1 MKGETLEYPHQPVL
15 LQEVIQHLITV
26 PHGLYVDGTAG
37 CGGHSEAIVGEI
49 SSEGRLI
56 CLDMDSEAVSLSRKR
71 LSPMGERVSV
81 IRANYAALDGIFRD
95 LGLKKADGILLDLG
109 LSSYQLEQSCRG
121 FSFNRDEPLDMRM
134 DPENPMTA
142 GRLIRELSPKALEKI
157 LKEYGEERRAGII
170 VKSIAREREKGP
182 IDSSL
187 NLAKLIKA
195 VLPPSR
201 RSGAKH
207 PATKTFQALRIA
219 VNRELENL
227 ESFLD
232 KVPDLLNRGGRLVVL
247 SYHSLEDRA
256 VKQAMANWE
265 KSCLCPPDFPK
276 CVCDKRPL
284 FKRIN
289 KKGLKP
295 GEHEVG
301 VNPRARSAILR
312 TAERI

>member
-1 MKGETLEYPHQPVL
+1 MEYLHQPVL

-26 PHGLYVDGTAG
+26 PHGLYVDGTVG
-37 CGGHSEAIVGEI
+37 CGGHSEAIGEKI

-56 CLDMDSEAVSLSRKR
+56 CLDMDSDAVSLSRKR

-81 IRANYAALDGIFRD
+81 IRANYAELDGIFRD
-95 LGLKKADGILLDLG
+95 LELKRADGILLDLG

-121 FSFNRDEPLDMRM
+121 FSFKRDEPLDMRM
-134 DPENPMTA
+134 DPENPITA
-142 GRLIRELSPKALEKI
+142 GRLIRDLSSKALEKI
-157 LKEYGEERRAGII
+157 LKKYGEERRAGII
-170 VKSIAREREKGP
+170 VKSIAREQKKGP

-187 NLAKLIKA
+187 NLAKLIQA

-201 RSGAKH
+201 RPGAKH

-227 ESFLD
+227 ETFLD

-265 KSCLCPPDFPK
+265 KSCLCPPDLPK
-276 CVCDKRPL
+276 CGCDKRTL
-284 FKRIN
+284 FKRVN
-289 KKGLKP
+289 KKGIKP
-295 GEHEVG
+295 GEHEIG